1 MVLYIRY
8 TLYFIAYT
16 SPSPP
21 ASYFASY
28 ATTNFVLTFPLRCT
42 TRLHAERAR
51 RSFLRESAD
60 IMPLAYSLCFRPGLA
75 SFDSNTLG
83 SPFHAFSP
91 FFSLTLPPPPNCDH
105 LRPSLP
111 LPLVPLPFPFFLSRH
126 RPRAFV
132 GETFFRSI
140 TFIGWSPFIRAPG
153 PRYYP
158 LINCSEKKYIK

>member
-16 SPSPP
+16 SPLPP

-28 ATTNFVLTFPLRCT
+28 ATNFVPTFPLRCT

-51 RSFLRESAD
+51 RSFLRESVD

-75 SFDSNTLG
+75 SFNSNTLG

-91 FFSLTLPPPPNCDH
+91 FFSLTLPPR
-105 LRPSLP
+105 LTAITF
-111 LPLVPLPFPFFLSRH
+111 VPLFLCRSSRFRSLSFSLY

-158 LINCSEKKYIK
+158 LINCNEKKYIK